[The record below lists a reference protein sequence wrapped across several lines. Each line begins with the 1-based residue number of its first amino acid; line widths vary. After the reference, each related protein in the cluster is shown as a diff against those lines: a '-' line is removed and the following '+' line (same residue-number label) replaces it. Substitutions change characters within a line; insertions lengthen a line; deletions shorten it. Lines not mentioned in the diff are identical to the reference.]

1 MQCSAAFLSCEICHK
16 VNEDVLFVTGQGI
29 APWMVGLMQSIAGI
43 FAGIDL
49 KFSNMCLLGTG
60 ENVQPYPAGAYGSK
74 AVDLLVPD
82 CLAGRYAFPA
92 VTHPYLDLGGV
103 PVPGRKVDAELRSA
117 PR

>member
-1 MQCSAAFLSCEICHK
+1 MDGWNLRITH
-16 VNEDVLFVTGQGI
+16 
-29 APWMVGLMQSIAGI
+29 LMQSIARI

-82 CLAGRYAFPA
+82 CLAGRYALPA
-92 VTHPYLDLGGV
+92 VVRPYLDRVFFDVLAIVEPFHRSNPVHGGLF
-103 PVPGRKVDAELRSA
+103 GEVDLECGMVRT
-117 PR
+117 RRG